1 MKKIFVA
8 QFLLLALSLSAFEKP
23 TVTKGMPR
31 VGRKQARHA
40 WLNTMKMYAEQGDY
54 THLGHIAKAAIEDD
68 VSLNQ
73 MMQVAEKS
81 GVEPFI
87 RALKAT
93 HNIRKLSSSLPI
105 PKSEIFRMA
114 LFIEAELPHH
124 LHSHRKTYLS
134 RRNTG
139 LERTLEYDPET
150 QLVFIHLKDHGVKEL
165 GHGEKKV
172 VTKSI
177 LYDVDHPKLVAR
189 CSSTTKMEKEM
200 RALKL
205 MQGENGIVEL
215 HACTERKLKGG
226 QKIYNMMCQL
236 YEGGTLSKAFTDKYP
251 FSFKQKLYI
260 ARDLIEGLDAMHTK
274 GLVHRDLSARNV
286 LLDYAK
292 KGKRKARVIHAA
304 IADFGRCRH
313 IDDTASVRAQFND
326 RYLAPEAIINERLEG
341 EDYFATDLYALG
353 CILHRLFY
361 EKSGPWIDVG
371 NLNNPTQPEAVKE
384 AKLAYDLKRYREM
397 RMAKLVLKGGTGPNA
412 STRDR
417 FEQIILDLLH
427 HDPSSRGSAELHA
440 QAINEII
447 HNHENKK
454 DVVSNPDKPF
464 IEAFQGDHQGESS
477 SSNTAT
483 STVSLSDTEQVAED
497 QKAIEDAQQPKPT
510 VHVPTVQEILQKGQR
525 T

>member
-1 MKKIFVA
+1 MKKIFVIP
-8 QFLLLALSLSAFEKP
+8 LLLVTIGLCSFQKP

-54 THLGHIAKAAIEDD
+54 THLGHIGKAAIEDD

-73 MMQVAEKS
+73 MMQVAEKT

-87 RALKAT
+87 RAIKAT
-93 HNIRKLSSSLPI
+93 HNIRELSSSLPI
-105 PKSEIFRMA
+105 PKSEIFRIS

-124 LHSHRKTYLS
+124 LHSHGKTYLS

-150 QLVFIHLKDHGVKEL
+150 QLIFIHLKDRGVKEL

-177 LYDVDHPKLVAR
+177 LYDADHPKLVAR

-205 MQGENGIVEL
+205 MQGANGIVEL
-215 HACTERKLKGG
+215 HACTERKLKDG
-226 QKIYNMMCQL
+226 QSIYNMMCQL

-260 ARDLIEGLDAMHTK
+260 ARDLIEGLDAMHAK

-286 LLDYAK
+286 LLDYPK
-292 KGKRKARVIHAA
+292 KGKRKERVIHAA

-313 IDDTASVRAQFND
+313 IDETASVRAQFND

-384 AKLAYDLKRYREM
+384 AKLEYELKRYREM

-417 FEQIILDLLH
+417 FEQIILDLIH
-427 HDPSSRGSAELHA
+427 HDPSSRGSAQLHA

-447 HNHENKK
+447 HNHENKLAAI
-454 DVVSNPDKPF
+454 SSPDAPF
-464 IEAFQGDHQGESS
+464 IEAFEGEHQEEESS
-477 SSNTAT
+477 STAT
-483 STVSLSDTEQVAED
+483 SSTASVSVTEEVVED
-497 QKAIEDAQQPKPT
+497 QEKLESEPKKPT
-510 VHVPTVQEILQKGQR
+510 VHVPTVHELLQGKKP
-525 T
+525 